1 VALEP
6 GVRQFDS
13 SERYRNEKEVGDAM
27 QEVLKEDVMKEISEG
42 IETRQR
48 SNSVVR
54 TGVLGFIPR
63 GR

>member
-1 VALEP
+1 
-6 GVRQFDS
+6 
-13 SERYRNEKEVGDAM
+13 M
-27 QEVLKEDVMKEISEG
+27 QEVLKEDVMREMSEG